1 MNGEP
6 TRDAMANHTE
16 TIGSPVRRED
26 AIRLAHEAGVWVAG
40 QEPYQSQLVAFAALV
55 RADEREACARMCDQY
70 KKLEAERDAAV
81 ADAERYRW
89 LKSRA
94 EDYDGHYCFPDVPHL
109 GNVSLID
116 AAVNAAMG
124 EK

>member
-1 MNGEP
+1 MNS
-6 TRDAMANHTE
+6 DD
-16 TIGSPVRRED
+16 IIRELGWTMRLVTD
-26 AIRLAHEAGVWVAG
+26 YELFDRIERIARLA
-40 QEPYQSQLVAFAALV
+40 AAE
-55 RADEREACARMCDQY
+55 EREACARLCDQY

-94 EDYDGHYCFPDVPHL
+94 EEYDGHYCFPDVPHL